1 MSYAKKQKTMG
12 FTYYFKVFLVRI
24 NEKYQTNE
32 LLIMK
37 VFKALLIF
45 VFIIGFTGCKEEVP
59 VVVDDSVSTFYFI
72 RHAEKD
78 RSDPENMDPELTQ
91 EGLGRAMH
99 WAEILDEV
107 QLDAVYTTDYERT
120 QMTAAPIA
128 VKKNLTVQIY
138 NPAIIDL
145 DKFKEENKNKKV
157 LVVGHSDSTP
167 DFVNKMIGQDKYYQ
181 IDDDQNGSLFIVE
194 IVGGITTDMRL
205 NFNCNCPD

>member
-1 MSYAKKQKTMG
+1 
-12 FTYYFKVFLVRI
+12 
-24 NEKYQTNE
+24 
-32 LLIMK
+32 
-37 VFKALLIF
+37 
-45 VFIIGFTGCKEEVP
+45 
-59 VVVDDSVSTFYFI
+59 
-72 RHAEKD
+72 
-78 RSDPENMDPELTQ
+78 
-91 EGLGRAMH
+91 MH

-138 NPAIIDL
+138 DPAIIDL